1 MYQALYRKWR
11 PKTFDDVV
19 GQSHIT
25 ETLKNQVK
33 TGRLSHAYLFI
44 GTRGTGKTSCAKILA
59 KAANCEHPVNGNPCN
74 ECRSCLGIDDGS
86 IMDVVEMDAASNN
99 GVDNIRALRDEAIF
113 SPAVVKKRVYI
124 VDEVHMLSASA
135 FNALLKILEEPPE
148 HLMFILATTELHK
161 VPATVLS
168 RCQRHSFKRLDTDSI
183 IGRLSYVA
191 QQEKLSLSS
200 DAASLIARLSE
211 GGMRDA
217 LSLLDQCSGRE
228 HIDIDTVYSAIG
240 LAGKQN
246 TVELLRC
253 ITRHDSAAALELFQS
268 LWCDGKDP
276 STLLGELSDL
286 LRDILMAAVAPK
298 GSADLLSG
306 GFSDS
311 VISEFKTALSTASLI
326 NRINAIQS
334 TLVNMR
340 VGQAK
345 TLCELCIIELCDP
358 TLTDG
363 IPQLRERLVRL
374 ENAVSSGRIAAV
386 PAVAEADTGSGEKI
400 SPGVPADEVPFDL
413 PERKSDMEASPR
425 RPAADIPEQ
434 TVSDHPAPVS
444 EEWDDIL
451 EVLKNSL
458 PMMTYVLIADPAA
471 ASGRIVGDKLEIII
485 PSLFLRN
492 NISRPDILQQ
502 ISTSVSRHYG
512 RKISVTVSDGSA
524 VSAPVSPP
532 SSAPVPEVPA
542 RLAPQPEP
550 QPKDEPVIPR
560 TSETTAGNTSQ
571 QNIGN
576 IDDLSKFGFVS
587 IK

>member
-33 TGRLSHAYLFI
+33 SGRLSHAYLFI

-74 ECRSCLGIDDGS
+74 QCRSCLGIDDGS

-124 VDEVHMLSASA
+124 VDEVHMLSMSA

-148 HLMFILATTELHK
+148 HLIFILATTELNK

-168 RCQRHSFKRLDTDSI
+168 RCQRHSFKRLDADSI

-191 QQEKLSLSS
+191 QQENLSLSS

-228 HIDIDTVYSAIG
+228 HIDVDTVYSAIG

-246 TVELLRC
+246 TVDLLRF
-253 ITRHDSAAALELFQS
+253 ITRHDSAGALKLFQS
-268 LWCDGKDP
+268 LWNDGKDP
-276 STLLGELSDL
+276 STLLSELSSL
-286 LRDILMAAVAPK
+286 LRDILMSSVAPK

-311 VISEFKTALSTASLI
+311 VISEFIADLPTVSLI
-326 NRINAIQS
+326 NSINTIQS
-334 TLVNMR
+334 TLVNIR
-340 VGQAK
+340 SGQAK

-358 TLTDG
+358 TLTEG
-363 IPQLRERLVRL
+363 LPQLRERLARL
-374 ENAVSSGRIAAV
+374 EKAVSSGRAAV
-386 PAVAEADTGSGEKI
+386 VPAAAEADNVCTGKTAPDI
-400 SPGVPADEVPFDL
+400 SADEVPFDL
-413 PERKSDMEASPR
+413 PERKSDIETAPR
-425 RPAADIPEQ
+425 RPPADLPVQ
-434 TVSDHPAPVS
+434 PASDVS
-444 EEWDDIL
+444 EEWENIL
-451 EVLKNSL
+451 EVLKSSL
-458 PMMTYVLIADPAA
+458 PVMTYMLIAEPAA

-492 NISRPDILQQ
+492 NISHPDTLQK
-502 ISTSVSRHYG
+502 ISISVSRHYG
-512 RKISVTVSDGSA
+512 RQISVAVSDRAS
-524 VSAPVSPP
+524 PVSPP
-532 SSAPVPEVPA
+532 VAVTVPEVTPPA
-542 RLAPQPEP
+542 VPMTAVEPEP
-550 QPKDEPVIPR
+550 QVQDETVIPP
-560 TSETTAGNTSQ
+560 TAETAADNTSQ